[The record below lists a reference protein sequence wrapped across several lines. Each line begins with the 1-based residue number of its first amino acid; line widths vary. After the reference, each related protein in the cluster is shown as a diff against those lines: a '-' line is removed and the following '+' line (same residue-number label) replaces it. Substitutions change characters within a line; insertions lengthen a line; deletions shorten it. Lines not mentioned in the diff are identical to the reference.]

1 MTVVALPP
9 RREVFDSSLLAS
21 TERFE
26 AWKEAVNGAFVP
38 LSVASAEPGNFN
50 GSLICQSVGT
60 TQVSEVSGTAS
71 QVRRT
76 SRKISDNDPGLIKLG
91 LQVRGYSVVAQDG
104 REAALT
110 PGDFAI
116 YDTSRPY
123 DLYFDDSF
131 QMLVV
136 MFPPESLQLSRRD
149 IASLTASRIS
159 GRQGLG
165 SLTSTLLGAM
175 GQQLRDGPV
184 PGSANVTDALLSLVS
199 AVFAERI
206 DPGSPQNS
214 ERLVLLARVQA
225 YISSRLG
232 DPELTVTEVAA
243 AHHVSVR
250 YLQKLFEEHGETAS
264 AWIRHKRLEKC
275 RLDLLNPQL
284 RDRPVSVVGMHWGF
298 TDASSFSRAFK
309 SAFGQA
315 PSEYRYSFSPG
326 RLPSPEFAHDRSP
339 MPTPSEFRLI

>member
-1 MTVVALPP
+1 MTEVALLP
-9 RREVFDSSLLAS
+9 RREVFDGSLLGS
-21 TERFE
+21 GERFD
-26 AWKEAVNGAFVP
+26 AWRDAVNAAFVP
-38 LSVASAEPGNFN
+38 LSVATAEPDRFN

-60 TQVSEVSGTAS
+60 THISEVSGTAS

-76 SRKISDNDPGLIKLG
+76 SHEISANDPGLIKLG
-91 LQVRGYSVVAQDG
+91 LQLRGYSVVAQDG

-123 DLYFDDSF
+123 DLYFDDTF
-131 QMLVV
+131 RMLVV
-136 MFPPESLQLSRRD
+136 MFPPEALQLNRRD
-149 IASLTASRIS
+149 IANLTASRVS

-175 GQQLRDGPV
+175 GQQLRDGLV
-184 PGSANVTDALLSLVS
+184 PGTISVSDALLSLVS

-214 ERLVLLARVQA
+214 QRLVMLARVQA
-225 YISSRLG
+225 YISSHLG

-243 AHHVSVR
+243 AHHISVR
-250 YLQKLFEEHGETAS
+250 YLQKLFEEHGETVS
-264 AWIRHKRLEKC
+264 SWIRRKRLEKC
-275 RLDLLNPQL
+275 RHDLLNPQL
-284 RDRPVSVVGMHWGF
+284 RSRPVSAVGMQWGF

-315 PSEYRYSFSPG
+315 PAEYRYSFSPG
-326 RLPSPEFAHDRSP
+326 SHR
-339 MPTPSEFRLI
+339 

>member
-1 MTVVALPP
+1 MTEVALLPQ
-9 RREVFDSSLLAS
+9 REVFDGSLLGS
-21 TERFE
+21 GERFD
-26 AWKEAVNGAFVP
+26 AWRDAVNAAFVP
-38 LSVASAEPGNFN
+38 LSVATAEPGRFN

-60 TQVSEVSGTAS
+60 THISEVSGTAS

-76 SRKISDNDPGLIKLG
+76 SHEISANDPGLIKLG
-91 LQVRGYSVVAQDG
+91 LQLRGYSVVAQDG

-123 DLYFDDSF
+123 DLYFDDTF
-131 QMLVV
+131 RMLVV
-136 MFPPESLQLSRRD
+136 MFPPEALQLNRRD
-149 IASLTASRIS
+149 IATLTASRVS

-175 GQQLRDGPV
+175 GQLLRDGLV
-184 PGSANVTDALLSLVS
+184 PGTVSVSDALLSLVS

-214 ERLVLLARVQA
+214 QRLVLLARVQA
-225 YISSRLG
+225 YISSHLG
-232 DPELTVTEVAA
+232 NPELTVTEVAA
-243 AHHVSVR
+243 AHHISVR

-264 AWIRHKRLEKC
+264 AWIRRKRLEKC

-284 RDRPVSVVGMHWGF
+284 RSRPVSAVGMQWGF

-315 PSEYRYSFSPG
+315 PAEYRYSFSP
-326 RLPSPEFAHDRSP
+326 
-339 MPTPSEFRLI
+339 

>member
-1 MTVVALPP
+1 MTEVALLPQ
-9 RREVFDSSLLAS
+9 REVFDGSLLAGC
-21 TERFE
+21 ERFD
-26 AWKEAVNGAFVP
+26 AWREAVNAAFVP
-38 LSVASAEPGNFN
+38 LSVATAEPGSFN

-60 TQVSEVSGTAS
+60 THVSEVSGTAS

-76 SRKISDNDPGLIKLG
+76 SHEISANDPALIKLG
-91 LQVRGYSVVAQDG
+91 LQLRGYSVVAQDG

-123 DLYFDDSF
+123 DLYFDDTF
-131 QMLVV
+131 RMLVV
-136 MFPPESLQLSRRD
+136 MFPPEALQLNRRD
-149 IASLTASRIS
+149 IATLTASRVS

-175 GQQLRDGPV
+175 GQQLRDGLV
-184 PGSANVTDALLSLVS
+184 PGSISVSDALLSLVS

-214 ERLVLLARVQA
+214 QRLVLLARVQA
-225 YISSRLG
+225 YISSHLG

-243 AHHVSVR
+243 AHHISVR

-264 AWIRHKRLEKC
+264 SWIRRKRLEKC
-275 RLDLLNPQL
+275 RLDLLNPRL
-284 RDRPVSVVGMHWGF
+284 RSRPVSAVGMQWGF

-315 PSEYRYSFSPG
+315 PAEYRYSFSPG
-326 RLPSPEFAHDRSP
+326 SDR
-339 MPTPSEFRLI
+339 

>member
-1 MTVVALPP
+1 MTEVALLPQ
-9 RREVFDSSLLAS
+9 REVFDGSLLGS
-21 TERFE
+21 GERFD
-26 AWKEAVNGAFVP
+26 AWRDAVNAAFVP
-38 LSVASAEPGNFN
+38 LSVATAEPGRFK

-60 TQVSEVSGTAS
+60 THISEVSGTAS

-76 SRKISDNDPGLIKLG
+76 SHEISANDPGLIKLG
-91 LQVRGYSVVAQDG
+91 LQLRGYSVVAQDG

-123 DLYFDDSF
+123 DLYFDDTF
-131 QMLVV
+131 RMLVV
-136 MFPPESLQLSRRD
+136 MFPPEALQLNRRD
-149 IASLTASRIS
+149 IATLTASRVS

-175 GQQLRDGPV
+175 GQQLRDGLM
-184 PGSANVTDALLSLVS
+184 PGAVSISEALLSLVS

-214 ERLVLLARVQA
+214 QRLVLLARVQA
-225 YISSRLG
+225 YISSHLG

-243 AHHVSVR
+243 AHHISVR

-264 AWIRHKRLEKC
+264 AWIRRKRLEKC

-284 RDRPVSVVGMHWGF
+284 RSRPVSAVGMQWGF

-315 PSEYRYSFSPG
+315 PAEYRYSFSPG
-326 RLPSPEFAHDRSP
+326 NDR
-339 MPTPSEFRLI
+339 

>member
-1 MTVVALPP
+1 MTVNEVALAPQ
-9 RREVFDSSLLAS
+9 REVFDASLLVH
-21 TERFE
+21 TERFD
-26 AWKEAVNGAFVP
+26 AWKEAVSATFVP
-38 LSVASAEPGNFN
+38 LSVACSEPGTFN
-50 GSLICQSVGT
+50 GSLVSQSMGT
-60 TQVSEVSGTAS
+60 TYVSEVSGTAS

-76 SRKISDNDPGLIKLG
+76 AREISGSDPGLIKLG
-91 LQVRGYSVVAQDG
+91 LQLRGYSVVAQDG

-131 QMLVV
+131 RMLVV
-136 MFPPESLQLSRRD
+136 MFPPESLQLSQRD
-149 IASLTASRIS
+149 LASLTASRVS

-165 SLTSTLLGAM
+165 SLTSTLLCAM
-175 GQQLRDGPV
+175 GQQLRQGPV
-184 PGSANVTDALLSLVS
+184 PGAVSASDAVLSLVS

-214 ERLVLLARVQA
+214 QRLVLLARIQA
-225 YISSRLG
+225 YISSHLG
-232 DPELTVTEVAA
+232 DPELTVTDVAA
-243 AHHVSVR
+243 AHHISVR

-264 AWIRHKRLEKC
+264 SWIRRKRLEKC

-284 RDRPVSVVGMHWGF
+284 RDRPVSAVGMHWGF

-309 SAFGQA
+309 SVFGQA
-315 PSEYRYSFSPG
+315 PSEYRYSFSPVISSRG
-326 RLPSPEFAHDRSP
+326 G
-339 MPTPSEFRLI
+339 

>member
-1 MTVVALPP
+1 MSELVLSP
-9 RREVFDSSLLAS
+9 RREVFDASLLAR
-21 TERFE
+21 TERFD
-26 AWKEAVNGAFVP
+26 AWKDAVNAAFVP
-38 LSVASAEPGNFN
+38 LSVASPEPGTFN
-50 GSLICQSVGT
+50 GSLICQGMGT
-60 TQVSEVSGTAS
+60 THVSEVSGSAS

-76 SRKISDNDPGLIKLG
+76 SREIADNDPGLIKLG
-91 LQVRGYSVVAQDG
+91 LQLRGYSVVAQDG

-131 QMLVV
+131 RMLVV
-136 MFPPESLQLSRRD
+136 MFPPEALQLSRRD
-149 IASLTASRIS
+149 IASLTASRVS

-175 GQQLRDGPV
+175 GQQLHDGQV
-184 PGSANVTDALLSLVS
+184 PGAATVSDALLSLVS

-206 DPGSPQNS
+206 DPGSPLNS
-214 ERLVLLARVQA
+214 QRLVLLARVQA
-225 YISSRLG
+225 YISSHLG
-232 DPELTVTEVAA
+232 DPDLTVTEVAA

-264 AWIRHKRLEKC
+264 AWIRRKRLEKC
-275 RLDLLNPQL
+275 RLDLQNPQL
-284 RDRPVSVVGMHWGF
+284 RDRPVSAVGMHWGF

-315 PSEYRYSFSPG
+315 PAEYRYSFSPAG
-326 RLPSPEFAHDRSP
+326 VSA
-339 MPTPSEFRLI
+339 